1 MRDGRDDARDRR
13 GGGDIG
19 MLTVSNGEGPRT
31 TGRRRRPRQKKLW
44 HDGARNTGSIGC
56 TACPEARVCGGMN
69 VGKPAF
75 DCLDYC
81 CGGLE
86 SCDVVCR
93 RKPGDFVRRV
103 REVGGFALDDVP
115 RSSGVSGRA
124 LPPVIPVV
132 YHGGSR
138 CGAFAEPMVSLPL
151 YGFIERGSGGVRFRN
166 MEAVAEKYGI
176 APGARL
182 LLTGT
187 AQDGPVERWWGLSD
201 RRLEV
206 IRGLRDLG
214 VEMVTTPNFS
224 LFVDRPRWDD
234 LHSMKRIALCHE
246 EFLRK
251 GVRAALHVN
260 ARTETDWERWT
271 EYVAARDEVRDIAY
285 EFATG
290 AGRAGRMEWHMRH
303 LSALGREAGRK
314 LHITVRAAP
323 AEVLGR
329 LAQVFDGVT
338 FLDTNAFMKTVK
350 RQRACPCSGGRVRWE
365 RGPTAPDESVD
376 ALLEHNWDVVRESLT
391 ARLARSNGYSGTG

>member
-1 MRDGRDDARDRR
+1 MRDRRDDARGRR

-19 MLTVSNGEGPRT
+19 VLRMSNGEELGKAERS
-31 TGRRRRPRQKKLW
+31 RRRREIGLW
-44 HDGARNTGSIGC
+44 HDGERNTGSIGC
-56 TACPEARVCGGMN
+56 TGCPEAKACGGLN
-69 VGKPAF
+69 VGKPTF
-75 DCLDYC
+75 DCLEYC
-81 CGGLE
+81 CGGME
-86 SCDVVCR
+86 DCDIVCR

-103 REVGGFALDDVP
+103 REVGGFALDNVP
-115 RSSGVSGRA
+115 RSAGVRGRA
-124 LPPVIPVV
+124 LPRVIPVV

-138 CGAFAEPMVSLPL
+138 CGALGEPMVSLPL
-151 YGFIERGSGGVRFRN
+151 YGFVERRTRSVRFGEMN
-166 MEAVAEKYGI
+166 AVAAKYRI
-176 APGARL
+176 EPGARL

-201 RRLEV
+201 RRIEV

-234 LHSMKRIALCHE
+234 LHSMKRIAICHA
-246 EFLRK
+246 EFLRE
-251 GVRAALHVN
+251 GLRAALHVN
-260 ARTETDWERWT
+260 ARTESDWDRWT

-290 AGRAGRMEWHMRH
+290 AGRAGRIEWHLRH
-303 LSALGREAGRK
+303 LIALGRDAGRK

-329 LAQVFDGVT
+329 LGQAFDGVT

-350 RQRACPCSGGRVRWE
+350 RQRACLCPGGRVQWE
-365 RGPTAPDESVD
+365 RGPTALDEPVD
-376 ALLEHNWDVVRESLT
+376 ALLEHNWGVVHESLMAT
-391 ARLARSNGYSGTG
+391 FWRSNGRRGTE